1 MSLITN
7 GKIPFLLNMGK
18 YVTHSR
24 VTKVLNHHLLTDE
37 FLNQRCISFIIL
49 KGNIYLK
56 IKDRAPLESTR
67 KEP

>member
-1 MSLITN
+1 M

-18 YVTHSR
+18 YVTNSW
-24 VTKVLNHHLLTDE
+24 VTKALNHHLLTDD

-56 IKDRAPLESTR
+56 IKDRAPLERTMNES
-67 KEP
+67 